1 MYAVSLIQLLHLRD
15 AVRLLTFDTT
25 HHALLAEQVAHDHG
39 LAAEVTPAPPESG
52 AKCDLA
58 LEFLP
63 EEEEMLTSVLRAAD
77 VEFRIFVRAS
87 ASD

>member
-1 MYAVSLIQLLHLRD
+1 M
-15 AVRLLTFDTT
+15 RLLTFDTT
-25 HHALLAEQVAHDHG
+25 HHALLAEQIAHENG

-63 EEEEMLTSVLRAAD
+63 EEEQLLLNLLHDASVA
-77 VEFRIFVRAS
+77 FRIFVRE
-87 ASD
+87 